1 MTNFKSEAKEAS
13 FILSRVKS
21 WIDAGIPASTIC
33 VAART
38 NKLLEDRYE
47 PLLRGAGLEVTRLED
62 KEALDASSGGIRLA
76 TMHRMK
82 GLEFSRVLLA
92 SVQRGVMPYELAQG
106 HPDEVTA
113 AEYELRERC
122 LLYVSCTRA
131 RDELVVTGFGGESP
145 FMAVAE

>member
-1 MTNFKSEAKEAS
+1 M
-13 FILSRVKS
+13 
-21 WIDAGIPASTIC
+21 IC

-38 NKLLEDRYE
+38 NKLLDDRYE
-47 PLLRGAGLEVTRLED
+47 PLLRGAGLEVTCIQEEEGLET
-62 KEALDASSGGIRLA
+62 GGTGIRLS

-92 SVQRGVMPYELAQG
+92 AVQRGVMPYELTQG

-131 RDELVVTGFGGESP
+131 RDELVLTGFGGESP
-145 FMAVAE
+145 FLVPVE